1 VAEKESG
8 GVSFMAE
15 KEKKKEYYDVVVIGG
30 GPGGMTAALYA
41 GRARLKTLL
50 IEKSLIGG
58 MATYTSEIENY
69 PGFPEPVD
77 GIELM
82 KHFDKQFRRFG
93 VDVKLTNVRSVMVD
107 CDDKIVTT
115 FRTDYYAKA
124 VVIATGNKPRL
135 TGAMNEDQFLND
147 KGISFCAT
155 CDAARNTG
163 KKIMVI
169 GSGDAAIEEGMFLTK
184 FASEVIVSVLHDEG
198 TMDANKVAQEKAMAN
213 PKMKFVWNT
222 VVNSFEGGDML
233 KTVVLKNIK
242 TGELLPF
249 DVDTCFLFI
258 GYVPNTQIFEGLI
271 EMNKRGYINTNEVME
286 TNVPGIYAAGDC
298 RDKMLRQVAT
308 AVGDG
313 AIAGFMAEK
322 MVEELE
328 YVQKEIFEAK
338 GLIMA
343 YVYNAV
349 EAPDREYLAR
359 IEQEQKNYE
368 GKIQLRRID
377 IYKSDRIACRLE
389 YTKAPSL
396 IFMKE
401 GKVLEKH
408 EDLSKVN
415 EIIKMAVEKYAD

>member
-1 VAEKESG
+1 
-8 GVSFMAE
+8 MA
-15 KEKKKEYYDVVVIGG
+15 EKKKEYYDVVVIGG

-82 KHFDKQFRRFG
+82 KQFDKQFRRFG
-93 VDVKLTNVRSVMVD
+93 VDIKLTDVRSVMVD
-107 CDDKIVTT
+107 CDDKIVST

-233 KTVVLKNIK
+233 KSVVLKNIK

-258 GYVPNTQIFEGLI
+258 GYIPNTKVFEGLI
-271 EMNKRGYINTNEVME
+271 DMNNRGYIITNEDME
-286 TNVPGIYAAGDC
+286 TNVAGIYAVGDC
-298 RDKMLRQVAT
+298 RDKTLRQVAT

-313 AIAGFMAEK
+313 AVAGFMAEK
-322 MVEELE
+322 YVEELE
-328 YVQKEIFEAK
+328 YVQKEIFDAE

-343 YVYNAV
+343 YVYNAS
-349 EAPDREYLAR
+349 EAVDREYLVR

-368 GKIQLRRID
+368 GKVQLRRID

-389 YTKAPSL
+389 YSKSPSL
-396 IFMKE
+396 IFMKD
-401 GKVLEKH
+401 GKILEQF
-408 EDLSKVN
+408 EDLTKVN
-415 EIIKMAVEKYAD
+415 EILKKAVEKYAG

>member
-1 VAEKESG
+1 
-8 GVSFMAE
+8 
-15 KEKKKEYYDVVVIGG
+15 
-30 GPGGMTAALYA
+30 MTAALYA

-82 KHFDKQFRRFG
+82 KKFDKQFRRFG
-93 VDVKLTNVRSVMVD
+93 VDIKLTDVKSVMID
-107 CDDKIVTT
+107 CDEKVVST
-115 FRTDYYAKA
+115 FRTDYIAKS
-124 VVIATGNKPRL
+124 VIIATGNKPRL

-198 TMDANKVAQEKAMAN
+198 TMDANKVAQEKALAN

-222 VVNSFEGGDML
+222 VVHSFEGGDML
-233 KTVVLKNIK
+233 KTIVLKNIK
-242 TGELLPF
+242 TGELIPF

-271 EMNKRGYINTNEVME
+271 DMTNRGYIKTNELME
-286 TNVPGIYAAGDC
+286 TNVDGIYAAGDC
-298 RDKMLRQVAT
+298 REKMLRQVAT

-322 MVEELE
+322 YVEELE

-349 EAPDREYLAR
+349 EAVDREFLGR
-359 IEQEQKNYE
+359 VEQEQKNYKE
-368 GKIQLRRID
+368 KVQLRRID

-389 YTKAPSL
+389 YTRSPSL
-396 IFMKE
+396 IFLKDGE
-401 GKVLEKH
+401 VIEKF
-408 EDLSKVN
+408 EDLTKVDK
-415 EIIKMAVEKYAD
+415 IIKDMVAKHAD